1 MTLYEIG
8 QDSMAL
14 YEMLQNDEIDEQ
26 TVQDTIESF
35 GVEGKLEDYAKI
47 IRQLNADAA
56 ALEMEE
62 ARMEKRRK
70 TVQNSIKRL
79 QNNLVLYFSMIG
91 KDKADAGI
99 FKMAVRKSK
108 AVNILDLN
116 IIPDE
121 FKRQKVTVEADKK
134 AIKEALEAGE
144 TVAGAEIQINKSI
157 NIR

>member
-1 MTLYEIG
+1 
-8 QDSMAL
+8 MAL

-99 FKMAVRKSK
+99 FKMTVGKSK

-116 IIPDE
+116 ISPDD